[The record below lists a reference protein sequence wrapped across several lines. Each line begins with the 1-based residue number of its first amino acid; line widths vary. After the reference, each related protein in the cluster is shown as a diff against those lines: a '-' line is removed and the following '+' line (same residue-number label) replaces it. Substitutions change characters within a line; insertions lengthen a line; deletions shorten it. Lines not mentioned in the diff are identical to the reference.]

1 MGTNEPRVNKII
13 TSIIKIKQFVS
24 NNDVE
29 ISMFLGAFFIVSASF
44 LLNIIIG
51 LYVTGLIFLVL
62 AMFLIKYPK
71 K

>member
-1 MGTNEPRVNKII
+1 MDKKKSIFNKII

-29 ISMFLGAFFIVSASF
+29 ISMFLGAFFIVCASF
-44 LLNIIIG
+44 LINIIMG
-51 LYVTGLIFLVL
+51 LYVTGFIFVVLAIFLL
-62 AMFLIKYPK
+62 KYPK